1 MTTPE
6 ARGGRSFAADPV
18 VETPGELSPIWAAQL
33 VSCVVDENV
42 GLPDAAVLT
51 FRDPDHEFLQSTG
64 ITIGTPLKV
73 SVVTVSGQAR
83 ERLFNGEVTGMEVD
97 RDSTGSFTV
106 VRAYSKAHRLQRGRK
121 VVAYRNMT
129 ASAIV
134 RKVAAGAGLTCGT
147 VEAAPVTYKQLSQ
160 ANVSDWDFLQFL
172 AGESGAQVR
181 VDDKGVLQFTKPE
194 KASGAPAPST
204 PATRN
209 PMVLEYGRNLLA
221 LRASLSAADGASQV
235 EVRGWDV
242 ITKKPLVARKPSVNS
257 DTVVP
262 GLSPALAARFG
273 KSSKLTVTDTPYR
286 TQAETTAV
294 ADAVADQVSA
304 GFGELEVLAEGNPR
318 LRAGK
323 PVALGNV
330 GQAFSGKYTATAVQ
344 HVLEPHGGYRTTV
357 WVSASPDRSLTGLV
371 TGANAPGRGPRMPG
385 LAIGVVTDVREQGGA
400 QNGGVRLKFPWLDDT
415 YVTDW
420 VRTVQ
425 WGGKGGGGV
434 VSPEVNDEVLV
445 GFEQGLLDSPYV
457 IGGLYNGVDKP
468 SPHDIPLIDKTTGKV
483 NRRSI
488 VSRSGHRVEL
498 LDARAPG
505 RSGVRLRSAD
515 ERLEVFLD
523 NRRDRIELTVYAAKG
538 GTKPL
543 SSVVLDKN
551 GITLD
556 ARQGDVSVSGRN
568 VDINGRVGVKIGGRT
583 VDIDGSQ
590 YVNIKGR
597 TGVTVDGG
605 LLGVLKAK
613 LIRIN

>member
-6 ARGGRSFAADPV
+6 ARGGRSFAADPI
-18 VETPGELSPIWAAQL
+18 VETPAELPPIWAAQL

-42 GLPDAAVLT
+42 GLPDAAQLT
-51 FRDPDHEFLQSTG
+51 FRDPDHEFLKATG
-64 ITIGTPLKV
+64 ITIGTPLRV
-73 SVVTVSGQAR
+73 SVMTVSGQAR
-83 ERLFNGEVTGMEVD
+83 ERLFNGEVTALEVD

-129 ASAIV
+129 AAAIV
-134 RKVAAGAGLTCGT
+134 RKVAAGAGLTCGK

-160 ANVSDWDFLQFL
+160 ANVSDWDFLQYL
-172 AGESGAQVR
+172 AGESGARVR

-242 ITKKPLVARKPSVNS
+242 TTKRPLVARKPSVDS
-257 DTVVP
+257 ETVVP
-262 GLSPALAARFG
+262 GLSPAFAARFG
-273 KSSKLTVTDTPYR
+273 KSTKLTVTDTPYR

-304 GFGELEVLAEGNPR
+304 AFGELEVLAEGNPR

-357 WVSASPDRSLTGLV
+357 WVSASPDRSLAGLV

-385 LAIGVVTDVREQGGA
+385 LAIGVVTDVREPGGA
-400 QNGGVRLKFPWLDDT
+400 ERGGVRLKFPWLDDT

-468 SPHDIPLIDKTTGKV
+468 SKHDVPLIDGTSGKV
-483 NRRSI
+483 NRRSL

-505 RSGVRLRSAD
+505 PSGVRLRSAD

-523 NRRDRIELTVYAAKG
+523 DRRDRIELTVYAGKG
-538 GTKPL
+538 RQPL
-543 SSVVLDKN
+543 SSVVLDKK

-556 ARQGDVSVSGRN
+556 AGRGNVSVSGRN
-568 VDINGRVGVKIGGRT
+568 VDIQGRVGVTIGGRD
-583 VDIDGSQ
+583 VDINGSSN
-590 YVNIKGR
+590 VNIKGR
-597 TGVTVDGG
+597 AGVTVDGG

>member
-6 ARGGRSFAADPV
+6 ARGGRSFAADPIIQ
-18 VETPGELSPIWAAQL
+18 TPTELPQIWAAQL
-33 VSCVVDENV
+33 VSCVVDENM
-42 GLPDAAVLT
+42 GLPDAAILS
-51 FRDPDHEFLQSTG
+51 FRDPDHEFLQATG

-73 SVVTVSGQAR
+73 SVVTVSGTAR
-83 ERLFNGEVTGMEVD
+83 ELLFSGEVTALELD
-97 RDSTGSFTV
+97 RDGTGSFTV

-129 ASAIV
+129 AAAIV
-134 RKVAAGAGLTCGT
+134 RQVAAGAGLACGK
-147 VEAAPVTYKQLSQ
+147 VEAASVTYEQLSQ

-172 AGESGAQVR
+172 AGESGAQVQ
-181 VDDKGVLQFTKPE
+181 VDDKGVLQFTKPL

-204 PATRN
+204 SATRN

-221 LRASLSAADGASQV
+221 LRASLSVADGAQQV

-242 ITKKPLVARKPSVNS
+242 TTKRPLVARKPSVNS

-262 GLSPALAARFG
+262 GLSPAFAARFG

-286 TQAETTAV
+286 TQAEAKAV
-294 ADAVADQVSA
+294 ADAMAAQVSA
-304 GFGELEVLAEGNPR
+304 GFGELEAVVEGNPK

-330 GQAFSGKYTATAVQ
+330 GQAFTGKYTATAVR
-344 HVLEPHGGYRTTV
+344 HVLEPYGGYRTTV

-371 TGANAPGRGPRMPG
+371 TGANAPSRGPRMPG
-385 LAIGVVTDVREQGGA
+385 LAIGVVTDVHEKGVAGTGA
-400 QNGGVRLKFPWLDDT
+400 ETGAVRLKFPWLDDT

-434 VSPEVNDEVLV
+434 FSPEVNDEVLV

-468 SPHDIPLIDKTTGKV
+468 SPHDVPLIDKTTGKV

-505 RSGVRLRSAD
+505 RSGVRLTTAN

-523 NRRDRIELTVYAAKG
+523 DRRDRIELIVYAQKDRRR
-538 GTKPL
+538 PL
-543 SSVVLDKN
+543 TSVLLDKK

-556 ARQGDVSVSGRN
+556 AGRGDVSVSGRN
-568 VDINGRVGVKIGGRT
+568 VDIQGKVGVKIGGRK
-583 VDIDGSQ
+583 VSVNGSAD
-590 YVNIKGR
+590 
-597 TGVTVDGG
+597 VTVDGG
-605 LLGVLKAK
+605 LLAVLKAR

>member
-1 MTTPE
+1 MSTSQ
-6 ARGGRSFAADPV
+6 AQGGRSFAADPV
-18 VETPGELSPIWAAQL
+18 VEAPAELPPVWAAQL

-51 FRDPDHEFLQSTG
+51 FRDPDHELLAATG
-64 ITIGTPLKV
+64 ITIGTPLRV
-73 SVVTVSGQAR
+73 SVVTASGQAR
-83 ERLFNGEVTGMEVD
+83 ERLFGGEVTALELD
-97 RDSTGSFTV
+97 RDRTGSFTV
-106 VRAYSKAHRLQRGRK
+106 VRAYSKAHRLQRGRR
-121 VVAYRNMT
+121 VRAYRNMT
-129 ASAIV
+129 AAAIV

-147 VEAAPVTYKQLSQ
+147 VQAAPVTYRQLSQ
-160 ANVSDWDFLQFL
+160 ANVSDWDFLHYL

-181 VDDKGVLQFTKPE
+181 VDDQGVLQFVRPE
-194 KASGAPAPST
+194 RASGAPAPST

-221 LRASLSAADGASQV
+221 LRASLTAADGAASV
-235 EVRGWDV
+235 EVRGWDTT
-242 ITKKPLVARKPSVNS
+242 TKRPLVARHPSVTS
-257 DTVVP
+257 ETVLP
-262 GLSPALAARFG
+262 GLSPALGARFG
-273 KSSKLTVTDTPYR
+273 ASAKLTVTDTPYR

-294 ADAVADQVSA
+294 ADATAAHVSA
-304 GFGELEVLAEGNPR
+304 GFGELEALAEGNPR

-330 GQAFSGKYTATAVQ
+330 GQAFSGRYTATAVR

-371 TGANAPGRGPRMPG
+371 TGANAPSRGPRVPG
-385 LAIGVVTDVREQGGA
+385 LAIGVVTDVREPDGGERGA
-400 QNGGVRLKFPWLDDT
+400 VRLRFPWLDDD

-457 IGGLYNGVDKP
+457 IGGLYNGVDRP
-468 SPHDIPLIDKTTGKV
+468 SPHDVPLVDGTSGKV
-483 NRRSI
+483 NRRSV

-498 LDARAPG
+498 LDAKAPG
-505 RSGVRLRSAD
+505 PSGLRLMTGD
-515 ERLEVFLD
+515 ERLQVRLD
-523 NRRDRIELTVYAAKG
+523 DRRNRIELTVYAGRGRALG
-538 GTKPL
+538 
-543 SSVVLDKN
+543 SVVLDKD

-556 ARQGDVSVSGRN
+556 AKEGTVKVRGGT
-568 VDINGRVGVKIGGRT
+568 VDLGATNAVRIGGRT
-583 VDIDGSQ
+583 VRVAGQSE
-590 YVNIKGR
+590 
-597 TGVTVDGG
+597 VTVDGG
-605 LLGVLKAK
+605 LLGVLKAA

>member
-1 MTTPE
+1 MSGG
-6 ARGGRSFAADPV
+6 ARDGRSFAADPI
-18 VETPGELSPIWAAQL
+18 VETPGELPPVWAAQL

-51 FRDPDHEFLQSTG
+51 FRDPDHEFLKKTG
-64 ITIGTPLKV
+64 ITIGTPLRV
-73 SVVTVSGQAR
+73 SVVTVTGQAR
-83 ERLFNGEVTGMEVD
+83 ERLFNGEVTALEVD
-97 RDSTGSFTV
+97 RDRTGSFTV
-106 VRAYSKAHRLQRGRK
+106 VRAFSKAHRLQRGRK

-129 ASAIV
+129 AAAIV
-134 RKVAAGAGLTCGT
+134 RKVAAGAGLACGT
-147 VEAAPVTYKQLSQ
+147 VQAAPVTYKQLSQ

-172 AGESGAQVR
+172 AAESGAQVR
-181 VDDKGVLQFTKPE
+181 VDDKELLQFTKPQ

-204 PATRN
+204 SAARN

-221 LRASLSAADGASQV
+221 LRASLSAADGAQQV

-242 ITKKPLVARKPSVNS
+242 TTKRPLVARQPSVDS

-273 KSSKLTVTDTPYR
+273 RSSKLTVTDTPYR
-286 TQAETTAV
+286 TQAETKAV

-304 GFGELEVLAEGNPR
+304 GFGELEVLAEGNPM
-318 LRAGK
+318 LRAGR
-323 PVALGNV
+323 PIALGNV

-371 TGANAPGRGPRMPG
+371 TGANAPSRGPRMPG
-385 LAIGVVTDVREQGGA
+385 LAIGVVTDVREPAGSERGA
-400 QNGGVRLKFPWLDDT
+400 VKLRFPWLDDT

-468 SPHDIPLIDKTTGKV
+468 SPHDVPLIDKTTGKV

-505 RSGVRLRSAD
+505 RSGVRMMSAD

-523 NRRDRIELTVYAAKG
+523 NRRDRIEMTVYAGKG
-538 GTKPL
+538 RQVL
-543 SSVVLDKN
+543 SSVVLDKK

-556 ARQGDVSVSGRN
+556 AGRGDVNVSGAN

-583 VDIDGSQ
+583 VDVTGA
-590 YVNIKGR
+590 

>member
-1 MTTPE
+1 MSGSEP
-6 ARGGRSFAADPV
+6 GGRSFAADPI
-18 VETPGELSPIWAAQL
+18 VEAPGELPQIWAAQL

-42 GLPDAAVLT
+42 GLPDTAVLT
-51 FRDPDHEFLQSTG
+51 YRDPDHEFLRATG
-64 ITIGTPLKV
+64 ITIGSPLRV
-73 SVVTVSGQAR
+73 SVMTVKGQAR
-83 ERLFNGEVTGMEVD
+83 ERLFNGEVTALEID
-97 RDSTGSFTV
+97 RDRTGSFTV

-129 ASAIV
+129 AAAIV
-134 RKVAAGAGLTCGT
+134 RKVAAGAGLAVGK

-181 VDDKGVLQFTKPE
+181 VDDKGLLQFTRPV

-204 PATRN
+204 SAVRN

-221 LRASLSAADGASQV
+221 LRAALSAADGASKVQ
-235 EVRGWDV
+235 VRGWDV
-242 ITKKPLVARKPSVNS
+242 TTKRPLVAEQPSVVS

-273 KSSKLTVTDTPYR
+273 KSAVAVTDTPYR

-294 ADAVADQVSA
+294 AKAAADEVSS
-304 GFGELEVLAEGNPR
+304 GFGELEAVAEGNPL

-323 PVALGNV
+323 PIALGNV
-330 GQAFSGKYTATAVQ
+330 GQAFSGRYTATAVQ
-344 HVLEPHGGYRTTV
+344 HVLEPHSGYRTTV
-357 WVSASPDRSLTGLV
+357 WVSSSPDRSLAGLV
-371 TGANAPGRGPRMPG
+371 TGANAPGRGPRIPG
-385 LAIGVVTDVREQGGA
+385 LAIGVVTDVREPNGSQRGA
-400 QNGGVRLKFPWLDDT
+400 VRLKFPWLDDT
-415 YVTDW
+415 YVSDW

-457 IGGLYNGVDKP
+457 LGGLYNGVDQP
-468 SPHDIPLIDKTTGKV
+468 SPHDVPLIDKTSGKV
-483 NRRSI
+483 NRRSV

-498 LDARAPG
+498 LDAPAPG
-505 RSGVRLRSAD
+505 PSGLRLVTGD
-515 ERLEVFLD
+515 ERLEVRMD
-523 NRRDRIELTVYAAKG
+523 DRRDRIELTVYAG
-538 GTKPL
+538 RGRPL
-543 SSVVLDKN
+543 TSVLLDKN

-556 ARQGDVSVSGRN
+556 ARRGTVKVSGRQ
-568 VDINGRVGVKIGGRT
+568 
-583 VDIDGSQ
+583 VDIDGTAGVSIGGRSVK
-590 YVNIKGR
+590 VNGIAD
-597 TGVTVDGG
+597 VTVNGG
-605 LLGVLKAK
+605 LLATLKAR

>member
-1 MTTPE
+1 MTTAAE
-6 ARGGRSFAADPV
+6 RGGRSFAADPV
-18 VETPGELSPIWAAQL
+18 VETPGELPRVWAAQL

-51 FRDPDHEFLQSTG
+51 YRDPDHEFLRATG
-64 ITIGTPLKV
+64 ITIGTPLRV
-73 SVVTVSGQAR
+73 SVVTASGQAR
-83 ERLFNGEVTGMEVD
+83 ERLFDGEVTALEVD
-97 RDSTGSFTV
+97 RDRTGSFTV

-121 VVAYRNMT
+121 VVAFRNMT
-129 ASAIV
+129 AAAIV
-134 RKVAAGAGLTCGT
+134 RKVAAGAGLPCGT
-147 VEAAPVTYKQLSQ
+147 VEAAPVTYRQLSQ
-160 ANVSDWDFLQFL
+160 ANVSDWEFLQQL
-172 AGESGAQVR
+172 AAESGARVR
-181 VDDKGVLQFTKPE
+181 VDDRGVLQFTKPV
-194 KASGAPAPST
+194 KASGAPSPST
-204 PATRN
+204 SATRN

-221 LRASLSAADGASQV
+221 LRASLSASDGAQQV

-242 ITKKPLVARKPSVNS
+242 TTKRPLVARQPSVES

-262 GLSPALAARFG
+262 GLSPAFAARFG
-273 KSSKLTVTDTPYR
+273 TRSKLTVADTPYR
-286 TQAETTAV
+286 TQAETQAV
-294 ADAVADQVSA
+294 ADATAAQVSSA
-304 GFGELEVLAEGNPR
+304 FGELEAVAEGNPL

-344 HVLEPHGGYRTTV
+344 HVLEPHGGYRTTL

-371 TGANAPGRGPRMPG
+371 AGAGGSAAPSRSSRMPG
-385 LAIGVVTDVREQGGA
+385 LAIGVVTDVRETGGA
-400 QNGGVRLKFPWLDDT
+400 ESGGVKLKFPWLDDT

-434 VSPEVNDEVLV
+434 FSPEVNDEVLV

-468 SPHDIPLIDKTTGKV
+468 SPHDTPLVDGTTGRV
-483 NRRSI
+483 NRRSL

-505 RSGVRLRSAD
+505 PSGVRLRTAD

-523 NRRDRIELTVYAAKG
+523 DRRDRIELTVFAKG
-538 GTKPL
+538 RRPL
-543 SSVVLDKN
+543 SSVVLDRD

-556 ARQGDVSVSGRN
+556 AGRGNVSVSGRN
-568 VDINGRVGVKIGGRT
+568 VDIQGRADVKIGGR
-583 VDIDGSQ
+583 S
-590 YVNIKGR
+590 VNVTGAS
-597 TGVTVDGG
+597 GVTVDGG

>member
-1 MTTPE
+1 MSTPE

-18 VETPGELSPIWAAQL
+18 VEAPGELPRIWAAQL

-42 GLPDAAVLT
+42 GLPDTAVLT
-51 FRDPDHEFLQSTG
+51 YRDPDHEFLKSTG
-64 ITIGTPLKV
+64 ITLGTPLRV

-83 ERLFNGEVTGMEVD
+83 ERLFNGEVTAVEID

-106 VRAYSKAHRLQRGRK
+106 VRAYSVAHRLQRGRK

-129 ASAIV
+129 AAAIV
-134 RKVAAGAGLTCGT
+134 RKVAAGAGLPVGK

-160 ANVSDWDFLQFL
+160 ANVSDWDFLQYL

-204 PATRN
+204 PATQS

-221 LRASLSAADGASQV
+221 LRAALSGADGASQV

-242 ITKKPLVARKPSVNS
+242 TTKTALVARQQSVTS
-257 DTVVP
+257 DTVLP
-262 GLSPALAARFG
+262 GLAPALGARFG
-273 KSSKLTVTDTPYR
+273 KSAKLTVTDTPYR

-294 ADAVADQVSA
+294 AGALAAQVGA
-304 GFGELEVLAEGNPR
+304 GFGEVEALVEGSPR
-318 LRAGK
+318 LRAGV

-330 GQAFSGKYTATAVQ
+330 GPAFSGRYTATAVQ
-344 HVLEPHGGYRTTV
+344 HSLDPHGGYRTTV
-357 WVSASPDRSLTGLV
+357 WVSASPDRSLAGLV

-385 LAIGVVTDVREQGGA
+385 LAIGVVTDVREPGGA
-400 QNGGVRLKFPWLDDT
+400 QSGGVRLKFPWLDDT

-457 IGGLYNGVDKP
+457 IGGLYNGVDRP
-468 SPHDIPLIDKTTGKV
+468 SKHDVPLIDRTSGKV
-483 NRRSI
+483 NRRSV
-488 VSRSGHRVEL
+488 VSRSGHRLEL
-498 LDARAPG
+498 LDPATGP
-505 RSGVRLRSAD
+505 SGVRLRTAD
-515 ERLEVFLD
+515 DRLEVLLD
-523 NRRDRIELTVYAAKG
+523 DRNNRLELTVYAAG
-538 GTKPL
+538 GRRAL
-543 SSVVLDKN
+543 SSVVLDGR

-556 ARQGDVSVSGRN
+556 AKTGKVSVKGGSVEIEGTN
-568 VDINGRVGVKIGGRT
+568 SVKVGGR
-583 VDIDGSQ
+583 S
-590 YVNIKGR
+590 
-597 TGVTVDGG
+597 VTVSGQTDLTLDGG
-605 LLGVLKAK
+605 LLGVLKAD
-613 LIRIN
+613 LVRIN